1 MAIGGNPINALL
13 HLNRMPEFFKLE
25 QTDGA
30 ARAGAVH
37 TEHGSFD
44 TPVFMAVGTQG
55 SVKGCTPEQLRG
67 ANVSVVLGNTYHL
80 MLRPGDETVAELG
93 GLHEMTRWTG
103 PMLTD
108 SGGYQVFSLA
118 DTNKVTEEGCAF
130 RNHIDGR
137 NEMLTPERSMQVQ
150 HNLGADI
157 VMQLDDV
164 PALPATAEREAD
176 TMRRSV
182 RWLDRCIEALPEK
195 SAQARRQRLFGIVQ
209 GGLTRELRE
218 ESARELVKRDLPG
231 YAIGGLSV
239 GETKRQMEEVL
250 GYVTPLLPDDRP
262 RYLMGVGYP
271 EDLIAGI
278 GLGVDMF
285 DCVLPTRSAR
295 HSQVFTSRGRL
306 RMRNSIHARSKLQL
320 DPDCAC
326 YTCANYS
333 RGYLRHLLMAG
344 EMLGMSLLSIHN
356 LYFYTALMRRAREAV
371 LGGEFEDFSKEWL
384 PRVSGAAE

>member
-1 MAIGGNPINALL
+1 
-13 HLNRMPEFFKLE
+13 MPDFFQLE
-25 QTDGA
+25 HTDGR
-30 ARAGAVH
+30 ARAGVLR
-37 TEHGSFD
+37 TDHGEAQ

-55 SVKGCTPEQLRG
+55 TVKGCTPDQLKDAG
-67 ANVSVVLGNTYHL
+67 VTVVLGNTYHL
-80 MLRPGDETVAELG
+80 MLRPGDETVAGLG
-93 GLHEMTRWTG
+93 GLHGMARWEG

-108 SGGYQVFSLA
+108 SGGYQVFSLS

-130 RNHIDGR
+130 KNHLDGR
-137 NEMLTPERSMQVQ
+137 EELLTPERSMSIQ

-164 PALPATAEREAD
+164 PELPTTPEREAD

-182 RWLDRCIEALPEK
+182 RWLDRCVDALPEC
-195 SAQARRQRLFGIVQ
+195 SAQGKRQRLFGIVQ
-209 GGLTRELRE
+209 GGVTPALRE

-239 GETKRQMEEVL
+239 GETKRQMEEIL
-250 GYVTPLLPDDRP
+250 GLVTPLLPESRP

-271 EDLIAGI
+271 EDMINAL

-295 HSQVFTSRGRL
+295 HSQVFTGRGRL
-306 RMRNSIHARSKLQL
+306 RMRNSVHAKSTLPI
-320 DPDCAC
+320 DPECGC
-326 YTCANYS
+326 YTCTNFT
-333 RGYLRHLLMAG
+333 RGYLRHLMMAG
-344 EMLGMSLLSIHN
+344 EMLGMTLLSIHN
-356 LYFYTALMRRAREAV
+356 LSFYTALMRRAREAI
-371 LGGEFEDFSKEWL
+371 LADSFEDFAKEWL